1 MTGIMYRT
9 AIITALLLAVSAA
22 VCNSVER
29 PAGDQPFETSAAPK
43 EFSGC
48 RLAVF
53 GNSITAARNSWA
65 FRVRDSLGF
74 GGFYNGSVGS
84 SVWGRRVRP
93 EGVTQNYGDNGFA
106 GIGNSSHPSLQ
117 ARTNN
122 CAVVHIQKFIADRP
136 DFVPDIIILSYGTND
151 RLTEE
156 REPDL
161 KEVLKRKRKS
171 GRHCD
176 GHLSTDDAFGLT
188 GGMAWC
194 LQTLTE
200 RFPEARI
207 IVLSPIQ
214 ANAGLEKYMD
224 KNSDNLLKMRTMKKL
239 CKAYGVEYV
248 DCYHN
253 CGIDASNVETVL
265 LDGLHPNAAGQSLHA
280 SYIISR
286 LTGR

>member
-1 MTGIMYRT
+1 MYRT
-9 AIITALLLAVSAA
+9 AFITALLLAVSAA

-29 PAGDQPFETSAAPK
+29 PAGDRPFETSAAPK

-122 CAVVHIQKFIADRP
+122 CAVVHIQKFLAERP

-176 GHLSTDDAFGLT
+176 GYLSTDDAFGLT

-224 KNSDNLLKMRTMKKL
+224 KNSGNLLKMRTMKKL
-239 CKAYGVEYV
+239 CKAYG
-248 DCYHN
+248 
-253 CGIDASNVETVL
+253 VETVL

>member
-1 MTGIMYRT
+1 MYRT

-29 PAGDQPFETSAAPK
+29 PAGDRPFETSAAPK

-74 GGFYNGSVGS
+74 SGFYNGSVGS

-93 EGVTQNYGDNGFA
+93 EGTTQNYGDKDFA

-117 ARTNN
+117 ARYNN
-122 CAVVHIQKFIADRP
+122 CAVVHVQKFLAKKP
-136 DFVPDIIILSYGTND
+136 DFTPDLIILSYGTND
-151 RLTEE
+151 KLAEE

-161 KEVLKRKRKS
+161 KEVIRRKRQAVRNKD
-171 GRHCD
+171 RQ
-176 GHLSTDDAFGLT
+176 LTTDEAFGLT

-224 KNSDNLLKMRTMKKL
+224 KNSGNLLKMRTMKRL

-248 DCYHN
+248 DCFHN